1 MVAGIDGDVGVE
13 SALRLVRRFAAQCH
27 PTADVALLAGSRAR
41 GSGAADSDHDV
52 VLLFAS
58 VPNGAWRE
66 MVLFEGHYIEAFA
79 QDLGTLA
86 YFCRELDRPSG
97 RPVLPVMIAEGIAAF
112 SRNSTLLEA
121 ARKIANETLRLGPPP
136 LDAAAIR
143 ARCYAITD
151 LATKLRPDGRKNV
164 LLAAGAALYCELADF
179 ALRANG
185 HWSATGNA
193 VPRALAMVGPDLAD
207 QFETAF
213 GDLFANRQ
221 IAPVQ
226 ALVDAVLQP
235 HGGRIREGYCQT
247 APAAWTDTPATAR
260 GAGSS

>member
-1 MVAGIDGDVGVE
+1 MTAGTDHGDAAVE
-13 SALRLVRRFAAQCH
+13 SSLQLVRRFVTQCH
-27 PTADVALLAGSRAR
+27 PTAEAALLAGSRAR
-41 GSGAADSDHDV
+41 RSGAASSDHDV

-58 VPNGAWRE
+58 LPNGAWRE
-66 MVLFEGHYIEAFA
+66 MVLFEGHHIEAFA

-97 RPVLPVMIAEGIAAF
+97 RPVLPVMIAEGIAAL

-136 LDAAAIR
+136 LDAPAIR
-143 ARCYAITD
+143 HRCYAITD
-151 LATKLRPDGRKNV
+151 LATKLRPDGPKNV

-185 HWSATGNA
+185 HWSATGKA
-193 VPRALAMVGPDLAD
+193 VPHALAMVRSGLAE

-213 GDLFANRQ
+213 ADLFANGQ
-221 IAPVQ
+221 VTPVQ

-235 HGGRIREGYCQT
+235 HGGRLREGYRQT
-247 APAAWTDTPATAR
+247 APAAWTDTPANP
-260 GAGSS
+260 